1 MSISSSESEFRAWK
15 PEAKK
20 SLSMIQNLPCKLT
33 PLRQLVNSEF
43 SSQNGYSFLSW
54 DLWLFICDDV
64 LFVLDVFPAFV
75 NPYAIVFLFPPV
87 PAILEAII
95 FEIMRCSKHPSK
107 HPNIQACSKH
117 PSTHPNIHPSIS
129 MHRSIQTSKQ
139 SSQFTN
145 STPQPTRQRN
155 EASLKGAP
163 RRILILNSRS
173 YAAVF
178 LLVFLCPFFHKATQS
193 PWQWQCPEWNAL
205 GDQRNLSVVCI
216 KRTMTY
222 FGLVMNDE

>member
-1 MSISSSESEFRAWK
+1 MGCHVLVKQLTSIAAIRDVYNSPDILEPKWLQLFVVR
-15 PEAKK
+15 
-20 SLSMIQNLPCKLT
+20 SL
-33 PLRQLVNSEF
+33 V
-43 SSQNGYSFLSW
+43 
-54 DLWLFICDDV
+54 CDDV

-163 RRILILNSRS
+163 RRILILNSPKPFKIMRLLKGISRS

-178 LLVFLCPFFHKATQS
+178 CLYFCVHFLTGHSIVNRIDIHCTRRPAESKHT
-193 PWQWQCPEWNAL
+193 
-205 GDQRNLSVVCI
+205 VCI
-216 KRTMTY
+216 KLIY
-222 FGLVMNDE
+222 SGLVNLC

>member
-1 MSISSSESEFRAWK
+1 MSTTH
-15 PEAKK
+15 P
-20 SLSMIQNLPCKLT
+20 T
-33 PLRQLVNSEF
+33 Y

-145 STPQPTRQRN
+145 STPQPTRRRN

-163 RRILILNSRS
+163 RRILILNSPKPFKIMRLLKGISRS

-178 LLVFLCPFFHKATQS
+178 LLVFLCPFSHKATQS
-193 PWQWQCPEWNAL
+193 HSQWQC
-205 GDQRNLSVVCI
+205 RNEPHTCTRRPAEF
-216 KRTMTY
+216 KRGMHPQ
-222 FGLVMNDE
+222 

>member
-1 MSISSSESEFRAWK
+1 MSTTH
-15 PEAKK
+15 P
-20 SLSMIQNLPCKLT
+20 T
-33 PLRQLVNSEF
+33 Y

-163 RRILILNSRS
+163 RRILILNSPKPFKIMRLLKGISRS

-178 LLVFLCPFFHKATQS
+178 LLVFLCPFSHKATQS
-193 PWQWQCPEWNAL
+193 HWQWQCPEW
-205 GDQRNLSVVCI
+205 
-216 KRTMTY
+216 TTY
-222 FGLVMNDE
+222 TH

>member
-1 MSISSSESEFRAWK
+1 MGCHVLVKQLTSIAAIRDVYSSPDILEPKWLQLSVVR
-15 PEAKK
+15 
-20 SLSMIQNLPCKLT
+20 SL
-33 PLRQLVNSEF
+33 V
-43 SSQNGYSFLSW
+43 
-54 DLWLFICDDV
+54 CDDV

-163 RRILILNSRS
+163 RRILILNSPKPFKIMRLLKGIWPA
-173 YAAVF
+173 YRWQAWMPAWMMYRWQAVKVNF
-178 LLVFLCPFFHKATQS
+178 
-193 PWQWQCPEWNAL
+193 
-205 GDQRNLSVVCI
+205 
-216 KRTMTY
+216 
-222 FGLVMNDE
+222 

>member
-1 MSISSSESEFRAWK
+1 MMSRVGQALLDFPQDLLAFVNVVK
-15 PEAKK
+15 
-20 SLSMIQNLPCKLT
+20 LQNPSG
-33 PLRQLVNSEF
+33 LVWPN
-43 SSQNGYSFLSW
+43 
-54 DLWLFICDDV
+54 DRLWRNCGI
-64 LFVLDVFPAFV
+64 V

-163 RRILILNSRS
+163 RRILILNSPKPFKIMRLLKGISRS

-178 LLVFLCPFFHKATQS
+178 LLVFLCPFSHKATQS
-193 PWQWQCPEWNAL
+193 H
-205 GDQRNLSVVCI
+205 
-216 KRTMTY
+216 
-222 FGLVMNDE
+222 

>member
-1 MSISSSESEFRAWK
+1 MGCHVLVKQLTSIAAIRDVYNSPDILEPKWLQLFVVR
-15 PEAKK
+15 
-20 SLSMIQNLPCKLT
+20 SL
-33 PLRQLVNSEF
+33 V
-43 SSQNGYSFLSW
+43 
-54 DLWLFICDDV
+54 CDDV

-163 RRILILNSRS
+163 RRIRILNSPKPFKIMRLLKGISRS

-178 LLVFLCPFFHKATQS
+178 LLVFLCPFSHKTTQS
-193 PWQWQCPEWNAL
+193 H
-205 GDQRNLSVVCI
+205 
-216 KRTMTY
+216 
-222 FGLVMNDE
+222 

>member
-1 MSISSSESEFRAWK
+1 MGCHVLVKQLTSIAAIRDVYNSPDILEPKWLQLSVVR
-15 PEAKK
+15 
-20 SLSMIQNLPCKLT
+20 SL
-33 PLRQLVNSEF
+33 V
-43 SSQNGYSFLSW
+43 
-54 DLWLFICDDV
+54 CDDV

-75 NPYAIVFLFPPV
+75 NPYALVFLFPPV

-163 RRILILNSRS
+163 RRILILNSPKPFKIMRLLKGISRS

-178 LLVFLCPFFHKATQS
+178 LLVFLSIFSQGHSIA
-193 PWQWQCPEWNAL
+193 NRI
-205 GDQRNLSVVCI
+205 D
-216 KRTMTY
+216 
-222 FGLVMNDE
+222 

>member
-1 MSISSSESEFRAWK
+1 MRPPTSIAAIRDVYNSPDILEPKWLQLFVVR
-15 PEAKK
+15 
-20 SLSMIQNLPCKLT
+20 SL
-33 PLRQLVNSEF
+33 V
-43 SSQNGYSFLSW
+43 
-54 DLWLFICDDV
+54 CDDV

-145 STPQPTRQRN
+145 STPQPTRRRN

-163 RRILILNSRS
+163 RRILILNSPKPFKIMRLLKGISRS

-178 LLVFLCPFFHKATQS
+178 LLVFLCPFSHRPLDCQS
-193 PWQWQCPEWNAL
+193 H
-205 GDQRNLSVVCI
+205 
-216 KRTMTY
+216 
-222 FGLVMNDE
+222 

>member
-1 MSISSSESEFRAWK
+1 MGCPAVLVKHLTSIAAIRDVYNSPDILEPKWLQLFVVR
-15 PEAKK
+15 
-20 SLSMIQNLPCKLT
+20 SL
-33 PLRQLVNSEF
+33 V
-43 SSQNGYSFLSW
+43 
-54 DLWLFICDDV
+54 CDDV

-163 RRILILNSRS
+163 RRILILNSPKPFKIMRLLKGISRS
-173 YAAVF
+173 YAAML
-178 LLVFLCPFFHKATQS
+178 LLVFLCPFSHKATQS
-193 PWQWQCPEWNAL
+193 H
-205 GDQRNLSVVCI
+205 
-216 KRTMTY
+216 
-222 FGLVMNDE
+222 

>member
-1 MSISSSESEFRAWK
+1 MPCLGETTNFYRCYTWCLQLTRHTRAK
-15 PEAKK
+15 MATAFCRE
-20 SLSMIQNLPCKLT
+20 I
-33 PLRQLVNSEF
+33 F
-43 SSQNGYSFLSW
+43 G
-54 DLWLFICDDV
+54 LWWCFICSWCISC
-64 LFVLDVFPAFV
+64 FVKLQNPSGLVWPNDRLWRNCGIV

-163 RRILILNSRS
+163 RRILILNSPKPFKIMR
-173 YAAVF
+173 
-178 LLVFLCPFFHKATQS
+178 LLKGIWPAWWCMAGKHGCQHG
-193 PWQWQCPEWNAL
+193 W
-205 GDQRNLSVVCI
+205 CI
-216 KRTMTY
+216 AGKQ
-222 FGLVMNDE
+222 

>member
-1 MSISSSESEFRAWK
+1 MGCHVLVKQLTSIAAIRDVYNSPDILEPKWLQLFVVR
-15 PEAKK
+15 
-20 SLSMIQNLPCKLT
+20 SL
-33 PLRQLVNSEF
+33 V
-43 SSQNGYSFLSW
+43 
-54 DLWLFICDDV
+54 CDDV

-193 PWQWQCPEWNAL
+193 P
-205 GDQRNLSVVCI
+205 
-216 KRTMTY
+216 
-222 FGLVMNDE
+222 

>member
-1 MSISSSESEFRAWK
+1 MGCHVLVKQLISIAAIRDVYSSPDILEPKWLQLSVVR
-15 PEAKK
+15 
-20 SLSMIQNLPCKLT
+20 SL
-33 PLRQLVNSEF
+33 V
-43 SSQNGYSFLSW
+43 
-54 DLWLFICDDV
+54 CDDV

-163 RRILILNSRS
+163 RRILILNSPKPFKIMRLLKGISRS

-178 LLVFLCPFFHKATQS
+178 LLVFLCPFSHKATQS
-193 PWQWQCPEWNAL
+193 HWQWQCPEW
-205 GDQRNLSVVCI
+205 
-216 KRTMTY
+216 TTY
-222 FGLVMNDE
+222 TH

>member
-1 MSISSSESEFRAWK
+1 
-15 PEAKK
+15 
-20 SLSMIQNLPCKLT
+20 
-33 PLRQLVNSEF
+33 
-43 SSQNGYSFLSW
+43 
-54 DLWLFICDDV
+54 
-64 LFVLDVFPAFV
+64 
-75 NPYAIVFLFPPV
+75 
-87 PAILEAII
+87 
-95 FEIMRCSKHPSK
+95 MRCSKHPSK

-163 RRILILNSRS
+163 RRILILNSPKPFKIMRLLKGISRS
-173 YAAVF
+173 YAAVL
-178 LLVFLCPFFHKATQS
+178 LLVFLSIFSQGHSIALTMTMS
-193 PWQWQCPEWNAL
+193 GMNHIHAL

-222 FGLVMNDE
+222 FGLVLLVLMHANTRNKFRNPCEQKYC